1 MGIFAGAIDYFQRG
15 GACMWPLLLCSI
27 AAIAMHLRQ
36 SKESQKSCGPLERSG
51 LQFSG
56 AYQE

>member
-27 AAIAMHLRQ
+27 AAIAIG
-36 SKESQKSCGPLERSG
+36 CGAL
-51 LQFSG
+51 LYYKKG
-56 AYQE
+56 AFEY